1 MDLNELQ
8 SVQSRER
15 QTDSLQ
21 QLRASFYRDAA
32 DYIGDLEAERD
43 SAAQRADDPWNS
55 PEVGRLNDDIDT
67 AKGTVEAIYERRV
80 GKIVKMASLAAAD
93 MPTDDEGLTDEEQ
106 ALFDQLVAAIEQN
119 REGVF
124 AILDGEDPPV
134 EPTTAG
140 PVESGAA
147 VESGTASE
155 PDRVGEPERTA
166 DTATATDV
174 GSSADTAPADTPAE
188 ASDGRHEVPPDVRD
202 PADGS
207 PIADSPTDETSTE
220 EAPGDE
226 QPTDDQHVGAADLM
240 GGDSGATETD
250 RNSTDRTDTD
260 RADADRAGTGR
271 ADTGPMDTGSEP
283 RPAESDGERSGHPV
297 RDGGGVDART
307 ADSTGSPDGT
317 QSPPEVG
324 PGPGPDGTAADGADA
339 TTDDPVP
346 SGHATSGAGEERTE
360 GAEETATAEEGS
372 EREPVTIDR
381 SMVRITDDVGPIYGV
396 EGREYD
402 LTADDVVTLPE
413 PNVGPLLEQGAA
425 ERLD

>member
-32 DYIGDLEAERD
+32 DYIGELESERD
-43 SAAQRADDPWNS
+43 AAAERADDPWNA

-106 ALFDQLVAAIEQN
+106 ALFDRLVTAIEQN

-134 EPTTAG
+134 DPTTAG

-147 VESGTASE
+147 GESGTTS
-155 PDRVGEPERTA
+155 EPERGAEPGRSA
-166 DTATATDV
+166 DTGAPADV
-174 GSSADTAPADTPAE
+174 GSSADTAPTDTATE
-188 ASDGRHEVPPDVRD
+188 GGGDRHEVPPDVRD
-202 PADGS
+202 PVDG
-207 PIADSPTDETSTE
+207 PPVADSPTDEVPTAGAT
-220 EAPGDE
+220 GDE
-226 QPTDDQHVGAADLM
+226 PLTDDQHVGAADLM
-240 GGDSGATETD
+240 GGDSEG
-250 RNSTDRTDTD
+250 
-260 RADADRAGTGR
+260 
-271 ADTGPMDTGSEP
+271 ADTGPAS
-283 RPAESDGERSGHPV
+283 AESADPPTERSEQPV
-297 RDGGGVDART
+297 RDGGTVDAGAT
-307 ADSTGSPDGT
+307 DSTGSPDGT
-317 QSPPEVG
+317 SPGGVE
-324 PGPGPDGTAADGADA
+324 A
-339 TTDDPVP
+339 TSDDPVASASTP
-346 SGHATSGAGEERTE
+346 GGAGTE
-360 GAEETATAEEGS
+360 GTDGTDTFGDDTDS
-372 EREPVTIDR
+372 EKTTITR

-402 LTADDVVTLPE
+402 LTANDVVTLPE

>member
-43 SAAQRADDPWNS
+43 AAAERADDPWNA

-67 AKGTVEAIYERRV
+67 AKDTVEAIYERRV

-106 ALFDQLVAAIEQN
+106 NLFDQLVTAIEQN

-240 GGDSGATETD
+240 GGDSAGAD
-250 RNSTDRTDTD
+250 AGPASTDPADTD
-260 RADADRAGTGR
+260 P
-271 ADTGPMDTGSEP
+271 ADTGGSQTGRTETGRTETGRTETGSDPQSSEP
-283 RPAESDGERSGHPV
+283 ASKRSGQAV
-297 RDGGGVDART
+297 RDGGAVETGA
-307 ADSTGSPDGT
+307 ADSTESPDGT
-317 QSPPEVG
+317 QSPADAGVSPDAT
-324 PGPGPDGTAADGADA
+324 PGGSIDAGTDDAARSPRSTGDPGTDGTSGTEAVGDGTDGE
-339 TTDDPVP
+339 TT
-346 SGHATSGAGEERTE
+346 
-360 GAEETATAEEGS
+360 
-372 EREPVTIDR
+372 TITR

-402 LTADDVVTLPE
+402 LTANDVVTLPE

>member
-32 DYIGDLEAERD
+32 DYIGELEAERD

-119 REGVF
+119 RKGVF

-134 EPTTAG
+134 DPTEGGQLDT
-140 PVESGAA
+140 GAA
-147 VESGTASE
+147 PGPPESATPGESSSE
-155 PDRVGEPERTA
+155 PDGEPR
-166 DTATATDV
+166 
-174 GSSADTAPADTPAE
+174 
-188 ASDGRHEVPPDVRD
+188 EVPPDVQD
-202 PADGS
+202 PPG
-207 PIADSPTDETSTE
+207 DSATTDPTDSVSSTDDSKTDNPKTE
-220 EAPGDE
+220 DP
-226 QPTDDQHVGAADLM
+226 PTQDQHVGAADLM
-240 GGDSGATETD
+240 GGEAEPETGTEPERSGQPVHDGGAVDTQATDSTGGPADTQSPTEAGPDSGVSSTTGDRANAAGSASETSD
-250 RNSTDRTDTD
+250 VTTDT
-260 RADADRAGTGR
+260 AEAA
-271 ADTGPMDTGSEP
+271 A
-283 RPAESDGERSGHPV
+283 PAESVGNAQDAQETKDGEDDES
-297 RDGGGVDART
+297 A
-307 ADSTGSPDGT
+307 
-317 QSPPEVG
+317 E
-324 PGPGPDGTAADGADA
+324 
-339 TTDDPVP
+339 TTTV
-346 SGHATSGAGEERTE
+346 
-360 GAEETATAEEGS
+360 
-372 EREPVTIDR
+372 DR

-402 LTADDVVTLPE
+402 LTANDVVTLPE
-413 PNVGPLLEQGAA
+413 ANVGPLLKQGAA

>member
-43 SAAQRADDPWNS
+43 SAAQRADDPWNA

-134 EPTTAG
+134 DPTEGG
-140 PVESGAA
+140 PVDTGTAPGPAESGP
-147 VESGTASE
+147 SGGPT
-155 PDRVGEPERTA
+155 EPEAPVDGGAAANSSPTSA
-166 DTATATDV
+166 EV
-174 GSSADTAPADTPAE
+174 GSSPAE
-188 ASDGRHEVPPDVRD
+188 PAAPGESTSDTDGERREVPPDVRD
-202 PADGS
+202 SAD
-207 PIADSPTDETSTE
+207 DRPTDDPANT
-220 EAPGDE
+220 DR
-226 QPTDDQHVGAADLM
+226 PTDDPATGDPPTEDQHVGAADLM
-240 GGDSGATETD
+240 GGDSGAENGGDADTSAGSQ
-250 RNSTDRTDTD
+250 STDTAPERSDRT
-260 RADADRAGTGR
+260 
-271 ADTGPMDTGSEP
+271 
-283 RPAESDGERSGHPV
+283 ERSGQPV
-297 RDGGGVDART
+297 RDGGAVDAQST
-307 ADSTGSPDGT
+307 DSTGGPDET
-317 QSPPEVG
+317 PSPPAA
-324 PGPGPDGTAADGADA
+324 GPDSKTGPDA
-339 TTDDPVP
+339 SAEATDD
-346 SGHATSGAGEERTE
+346 TGAP
-360 GAEETATAEEGS
+360 AENEDTTT
-372 EREPVTIDR
+372 VDR

-402 LTADDVVTLPE
+402 LTANDVVTLPE
-413 PNVGPLLEQGAA
+413 ANVGPLLEQGAA

>member
-106 ALFDQLVAAIEQN
+106 ALFDQLVTAIEQN

-124 AILDGEDPPV
+124 AILDGEDPAVDPTATPPV
-134 EPTTAG
+134 DT
-140 PVESGAA
+140 GAA
-147 VESGTASE
+147 APATDGS
-155 PDRVGEPERTA
+155 P
-166 DTATATDV
+166 TATDAS
-174 GSSADTAPADTPAE
+174 GPAAEATDSPADTVSTETASAEPAPENPGPAE
-188 ASDGRHEVPPDVRD
+188 TASDAGGNRHEVPPDIRD
-202 PADGS
+202 PADGP
-207 PIADSPTDETSTE
+207 PIDDSPTDDTPTDQSPKDDQSE
-220 EAPGDE
+220 
-226 QPTDDQHVGAADLM
+226 TDDQHVGAADLM
-240 GGDSGATETD
+240 GGDSGA
-250 RNSTDRTDTD
+250 N
-260 RADADRAGTGR
+260 
-271 ADTGPMDTGSEP
+271 DTGPMDTEPEP
-283 RPAESDGERSGHPV
+283 RSAESDGERSGQPV
-297 RDGGGVDART
+297 RDGGGVDSRA
-307 ADSTGSPDGT
+307 ADSTSSPDGR
-317 QSPPEVG
+317 QSPAETA
-324 PGPGPDGTAADGADA
+324 PGPDATATDGPDT
-339 TTDDPVP
+339 TTDDPAP
-346 SGHATSGAGEERTE
+346 SGRATNGAGEERTE
-360 GAEETATAEEGS
+360 GATTGEAGN
-372 EREPVTIDR
+372 RDPVTIDR